1 MDLFLILFIIVIYF
15 PYWDQL
21 SFPDYLGNIILL
33 SILVLLHSL
42 NQLIML
48 DILQTMVLY
57 IFTNTQYNPFTIH
70 GYIKHFNSFYF
81 LVSIVIRDSLYPHE
95 CITIINHFQCL
106 VKLSIIT
113 YSFA

>member
-1 MDLFLILFIIVIYF
+1 M
-15 PYWDQL
+15 
-21 SFPDYLGNIILL
+21 
-33 SILVLLHSL
+33 VLLHSL

-81 LVSIVIRDSLYPHE
+81 LVSIVIRDSFMFYGF
-95 CITIINHFQCL
+95 IVIN
-106 VKLSIIT
+106 K
-113 YSFA
+113 SFPAFG